1 MAFDAVDRRSTRVRD
16 HAPSKPESDGGSL
29 RSALGMGLIG
39 LDVAGHRSEINPRR
53 VLPILIVVV
62 IVALAVTSLRIEILR
77 QRYALA
83 ESTLEEQRLLDA
95 ERTLTAAHRK
105 LRDPVHLARLAKEQG
120 FVAPDSQGTL
130 AALPAHGPASVLAAI
145 GDGVAPRS
153 VRP

>member
-1 MAFDAVDRRSTRVRD
+1 MAFDAVDRRNAAGRD
-16 HAPSKPESDGGSL
+16 RGPSKPGPADGGL
-29 RSALGMGLIG
+29 RSALKLGLIG
-39 LDVAGHRSEINPRR
+39 LDVAGRRASLNPRR
-53 VLPILIVVV
+53 VLPILMVVV

-95 ERTLTAAHRK
+95 ERTLTAARRK

-130 AALPAHGPASVLAAI
+130 ASLPAHGPASVLAAI
-145 GDGVAPRS
+145 GDGVSQQS